1 MVGTRSTSR
10 AQDGEAP
17 SHTEANAATDPQ
29 THPRRT
35 STLSAVPT
43 PQTTQADPER
53 EERALQQRLHELQRQ
68 ERVAQLQRKVK
79 ELEERAVAGFP
90 DDSPAEHRRGSA
102 TTPTPS
108 EHSVGVAPEVGRV
121 RARADLEDDD
131 PEDAPDKRRRTSG
144 RIRLP
149 DPQKYRA
156 RNFKEYLNFIRACE
170 QHFEAYPQQYRED
183 RDKHLFVKVWSEG
196 ETQDAIYRRLQRE
209 DAAALAWPEL
219 KRFLQDLLAP
229 DYERSQEAA
238 SAYHGAKQ
246 RRDQSVSSFITY
258 LDGLEER
265 LPPVPE
271 EHRVAHLMQ
280 ALRPEIQTEIL
291 SRSDQPTTRA
301 ALIEAAV
308 RTEHVL
314 RLRER
319 GPRDERRIQ
328 PIARRVETTVATYR
342 ANPVRPH
349 DVGRSRTD
357 HTPGMRPPPARVFS
371 GVNQVPLP
379 SRPRNDNRGNQATP
393 RDKSKDACNH
403 CGKLGHW
410 EKDCYSK
417 QNGKPPAGKARAQ

>member
-1 MVGTRSTSR
+1 M
-10 AQDGEAP
+10 
-17 SHTEANAATDPQ
+17 
-29 THPRRT
+29 
-35 STLSAVPT
+35 PT
-43 PQTTQADPER
+43 PQTNQADAA
-53 EERALQQRLHELQRQ
+53 EEELALQQRLHELQRQ

-90 DDSPAEHRRGSA
+90 SNTPADHRRDSA
-102 TTPTPS
+102 PTPAPS
-108 EHSVGVAPEVGRV
+108 ERSTSVAPDVGRV
-121 RARADLEDDD
+121 RARDDLEDDD
-131 PEDAPDKRRRTSG
+131 NEDAPDKRRHTSG
-144 RIRLP
+144 RIRLL

-183 RDKHLFVKVWSEG
+183 RDRQLFVKVWSEG
-196 ETQDAIYRRLQRE
+196 ETQDAIYRRLQRD
-209 DAAALAWPEL
+209 DAAALTWPEL

-238 SAYHGAKQ
+238 AAYHGAKQ
-246 RRDQSVSSFITY
+246 RRDQSVSSFVTY

-308 RTEHVL
+308 RTVHVL
-314 RLRER
+314 RVREK
-319 GPRDERRIQ
+319 GPRDDRRIQ
-328 PIARRVETTVATYR
+328 PVARRVETTVSTYR
-342 ANPVRPH
+342 ANPVRFH
-349 DVGRSRTD
+349 DAGRNRPD
-357 HTPGMRPPPARVFS
+357 HAPGMRPTSARTFS
-371 GVNQVPLP
+371 GVNQLPLP
-379 SRPRNDNRGNQATP
+379 SRPRNDNRGNQAAP

-417 QNGKPPAGKARAQ
+417 QNGKPPAGKAQAQ